1 MTQRRAARKRGAT
14 QVSVVS
20 PKQMERLQ
28 GQDNQLI
35 GCWLVQCEH
44 SRGRLCVCSPDSPPQ
59 MADMT
64 DEKVS
69 QKGRAQSRAGVTS
82 SWRVTGAQVLQLRE
96 GKRTG
101 GCGRPLVE
109 SCGGRTGGWLLFPQR
124 TRKLC
129 QLGEWEEGGVLE
141 AEKVWQGHP
150 SGSVWPWAELTD
162 PDRRSICSVMLLAC
176 SVVFIFFLFLPCFLD
191 SLKCVC
197 ISLVI

>member
-1 MTQRRAARKRGAT
+1 MRAPLT
-14 QVSVVS
+14 
-20 PKQMERLQ
+20 
-28 GQDNQLI
+28 
-35 GCWLVQCEH
+35 
-44 SRGRLCVCSPDSPPQ
+44 PPQ

-64 DEKVS
+64 DENVS
-69 QKGRAQSRAGVTS
+69 QKGRAQSHAGVTS
-82 SWRVTGAQVLQLRE
+82 SWCVTGAQVLYHRE
-96 GKRTG
+96 GKQTG
-101 GCGRPLVE
+101 GCGCQLVE

-162 PDRRSICSVMLLAC
+162 PDRRCIYSVMVLGC

-191 SLKCVC
+191 SLKYVC
-197 ISLVI
+197 ISLLI